1 MQFVYRII
9 QSTNG
14 QVQMPSGEV
23 STIVQMLAFAGE
35 RGGELSAVVPA
46 SPGVLEWIFKFAGQ
60 PPANMF
66 G

>member
-1 MQFVYRII
+1 MQWIYSII

-14 QVQMPSGEV
+14 QVQTPGGV
-23 STIVQMLAFAGE
+23 ITIVQMLGFAGQH
-35 RGGELSAVVPA
+35 RGELCAVVPA
-46 SPGVLEWIFKFAGQ
+46 SPGVLEWIFKFSAA